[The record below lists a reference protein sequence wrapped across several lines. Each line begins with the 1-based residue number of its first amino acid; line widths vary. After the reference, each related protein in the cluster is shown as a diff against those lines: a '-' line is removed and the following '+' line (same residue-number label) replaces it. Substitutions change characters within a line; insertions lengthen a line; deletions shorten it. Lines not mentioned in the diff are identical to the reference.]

1 MRCCAQNYEAYEGR
15 DFQLVG
21 PAQYSLKELAEFVA
35 DVTLLDP
42 VLFDVPVPV
51 AKFAGSL
58 ANQLMAPV
66 LSPDMV
72 EQMLT
77 DVVAKEDPRLLGFEE
92 LDLSTTSVDKVAFDY
107 LARFRRGGHFRL
119 VQGYHN

>member
-1 MRCCAQNYEAYEGR
+1 M
-15 DFQLVG
+15 G
-21 PAQYSLKELAEFVA
+21 PAQYTQRELAEFVA

-42 VLFDVPVPV
+42 VLFNVPVSAARV
-51 AKFAGSL
+51 AGSV
-58 ANQLMAPV
+58 ANQLMSPV

-77 DVVAKEDPRLLGFEE
+77 DVVVKDDPHLLGFEE
-92 LDLSTTSVDKVAFDY
+92 LGLTTTSVDKVAFDY

>member
-1 MRCCAQNYEAYEGR
+1 M
-15 DFQLVG
+15 
-21 PAQYSLKELAEFVA
+21 
-35 DVTLLDP
+35 LDP
-42 VLFDVPVPV
+42 LLFNVPVS
-51 AKFAGSL
+51 AARFAGTV
-58 ANQLMAPV
+58 ANQLMSPV

-77 DVVAKEDPRLLGFEE
+77 DVVAKDDPALLGFDE
-92 LDLSTTSVDKVAFDY
+92 LGLSTTTVDKVAFDY